1 MGEREHPLATMSST
15 NTVTVSR
22 MPEIG
27 GDQVALVREA
37 AGRVDILQSLGLEGR
52 VDFRPGRVN
61 TYHLAS

>member
-1 MGEREHPLATMSST
+1 
-15 NTVTVSR
+15 

-52 VDFRPGRVN
+52 VDFCPGRVN